1 MEDYSPSLKDIYW
14 TKQKSNMKVIVTGGA
29 GFIGSHV
36 VDAFLAKGDEVV
48 IIDHFKKEK
57 LRFVPDGVKVLK
69 CGIASQEAL
78 QFIGE
83 YKPDLVCHLAAQISA
98 PASVQ
103 NPAHDAQVNITDG
116 VALLHACIQAGVKQ
130 FFSTSSCAV
139 YGRSPELPL
148 NEESVQIPESPYAV
162 SKQSFEGY
170 LRYAHDA
177 FGIQTIAFRPAN
189 VYGPRQQTVGEA
201 GVVAIF
207 LEKILKGEMGQI
219 LGDGGA
225 TRDYVY
231 VEDIA
236 RAFVQAADSSYVGS
250 LNLGTSTQTSV
261 NELWESLSAIHGEQT
276 QAIHMPA
283 RKGDIYHSYLN
294 AARAK
299 EAINW
304 EPRVLLA
311 DGLKNTY
318 DWFTKYG
325 L

>member
-1 MEDYSPSLKDIYW
+1 
-14 TKQKSNMKVIVTGGA
+14 MKVVVTGGA
-29 GFIGSHV
+29 GFIGSHI

-57 LRFVPDGVKVLK
+57 LRFVPEGVKVLK
-69 CGIASQEAL
+69 CTIASEESL
-78 QFIGE
+78 QFIAQF
-83 YKPDLVCHLAAQISA
+83 KPDLVCHLAAQISA
-98 PASVQ
+98 PHSVQ
-103 NPAHDAQVNITDG
+103 NPVYDAQVNITDG
-116 VALLHACIQAGVKQ
+116 VALLHACTQAGVKQ
-130 FFSTSSCAV
+130 FFSASSCAV
-139 YGRSPELPL
+139 YGRSPERPL
-148 NEESVQIPESPYAV
+148 SEDSVQIPESPYAV

-177 FGIQTIAFRPAN
+177 FGMQTIAFRPAN

-231 VEDIA
+231 VEDVA
-236 RAFVQAADSSYVGS
+236 RAFVQAADSSFSGA
-250 LNLGTSTQTSV
+250 LNLGTSVQTSV
-261 NELWESLSAIHGEQT
+261 NDLWESLSALHGEQT
-276 QAIHMPA
+276 QAMHMPA

-294 AARAK
+294 ATRAK

-311 DGLKNTY
+311 QGLQNTY
-318 DWFTKYG
+318 DWFATYG
-325 L
+325 I

>member
-1 MEDYSPSLKDIYW
+1 MEILAPLLKDTCW
-14 TKQKSNMKVIVTGGA
+14 TKLKNNMKVVVTGGA

-36 VDAFLAKGDEVV
+36 VDAFLTKGDEVV

-57 LRFVPDGVKVLK
+57 LRFIPEGIRVLK
-69 CGIASQEAL
+69 CSIASEEAL
-78 QFIGE
+78 QFIAE
-83 YKPDLVCHLAAQISA
+83 FKPDLVCHLAAQISA

-103 NPAHDAQVNITDG
+103 NPVYDAQVNITDG
-116 VALLHACIQAGVKQ
+116 VALLHACVQAGVKQ

-170 LRYAHDA
+170 LRYVNDA

-225 TRDYVY
+225 TRDYIY
-231 VEDIA
+231 VEDVA
-236 RAFVQAADSSYVGS
+236 RAFVQASDTSFSGA
-250 LNLGTSTQTSV
+250 LNLGTSAQTSV
-261 NELWESLSAIHGEQT
+261 NDLWESLSALHGEQT
-276 QAIHMPA
+276 QAMHMPA
-283 RKGDIYHSYLN
+283 RKGDIYHSYLS

-311 DGLKNTY
+311 QGLQNTY
-318 DWFTKYG
+318 DWFAAYG
-325 L
+325 I